1 MQDAVVKRL
10 FATCFI
16 DTHVILDNLFVSFL
30 LLGFAVLV
38 IRPLDCV
45 IRLLLLLRYPSMA
58 SHHAR
63 FDALIDT
70 VKEVSS
76 FVLSH
81 FLDPNFTKR
90 DKEDGSIVT
99 SIDCEAEEMAKG
111 LILSRFPDDSIL
123 GEESGECGGASS
135 YRWVIDPIDGTAS
148 FARGVPLFGTQIG
161 LECCGEP
168 IAGAIDMPATGDFI
182 SAMIGEGA
190 FHNELP
196 SSMADQDSLKALMV
210 STTSYEYFEQTQS
223 AQLHRALVNSGVS
236 TRGYSDCFGFMLL
249 CTGRIDA
256 VVEPLLHPWDIIP
269 WLPIIREA
277 GGEFSPIAKGGF
289 ASNQKVHGLLYDV
302 LNANITN

>member
-1 MQDAVVKRL
+1 M
-10 FATCFI
+10 
-16 DTHVILDNLFVSFL
+16 DTHHVRSQ
-30 LLGFAVLV
+30 
-38 IRPLDCV
+38 
-45 IRLLLLLRYPSMA
+45 S
-58 SHHAR
+58 
-63 FDALIDT
+63 LIAT

-90 DKEDGSIVT
+90 IKEDGSIVT

-111 LILSRFPDDSIL
+111 IILSRFPDDSIL
-123 GEESGECGGASS
+123 GEESGTCEGTSS

-148 FARGVPLFGTQIG
+148 FARGVPIFGTQIG

-168 IAGAIDMPATGDFI
+168 ITGAIAMPATGDFI
-182 SAMIGEGA
+182 YAMKGAGA

-196 SSMADQDSLKALMV
+196 CKMSEQSLLNKLMV
-210 STTSYEYFEQTQS
+210 STTSYDYFEQTQS
-223 AQLHRALVNSGVS
+223 TQLHKVLVESGVS

-249 CTGRIDA
+249 CTGKVDA

-269 WLPIIREA
+269 WLPIIHEA